1 MFICKVGI
9 IITKIEGCEIMSK
22 QSNQHY
28 RKELEKKEKYSSKNG
43 TETSDNRVSFENTD
57 KDDTLPSSKDSQER

>member
-1 MFICKVGI
+1 
-9 IITKIEGCEIMSK
+9 MSK
-22 QSNQHY
+22 QSNQRY

-43 TETSDNRVSFENTD
+43 TGTSDNRVSYENTD

>member
-1 MFICKVGI
+1 
-9 IITKIEGCEIMSK
+9 MSK